1 MKHWQDI
8 QQSIR
13 NCPTCQREEGT
24 VFAPFDGGWPE
35 LPEPRQRAVLFISE
49 APPTDG
55 GFWTIQLRGKQD
67 DLREKLL
74 PLLKLS
80 PSGPDRGLTAF
91 VQSEYYLLQS
101 FPRPLK
107 GRIAGIGVGN
117 LKKLLYHQVNTHL
130 SHQITFIHPAAI
142 LALGKPAATAISML
156 WPRSKF
162 ARAFLQTERLF
173 SVRPGKMFDVSHSP
187 ILSATYLPSGRG
199 GVWKKYWEP
208 DIPLF
213 IQKVRSRR

>member
-1 MKHWQDI
+1 MRCWQDV

-55 GFWTIQLRGKQD
+55 CFWTIQPPNAKQD

-74 PLLKLS
+74 PFLDLW
-80 PSGPDRGLTAF
+80 PSGSDRGLTAF
-91 VQSEYYLLQS
+91 VQSGYYLLQS

-107 GRIAGIGVGN
+107 DNRCSIIETW
-117 LKKLLYHQVNTHL
+117 LPHQVKTHL
-130 SHQITFIHPAAI
+130 RDQIMFIHPSAI

-162 ARAFLQTERLF
+162 ARSFQKKTFLY
-173 SVRPGKMFDVSHSP
+173 
-187 ILSATYLPSGRG
+187 A
-199 GVWKKYWEP
+199 WE
-208 DIPLF
+208 DF
-213 IQKVRSRR
+213 